1 MCRSVRAI
9 ILALLFLSPTLVDA
23 QEDKPQGTPL
33 ARIFANYRQ
42 QLNGDGSYHG
52 FDVTRAYMG
61 YKYKFDSKLSAQILV
76 DIGKPLSTDDV
87 SSKRYAFLKN
97 ALIQYKVNSNLTL
110 SAGITEVKGSS
121 VQNSYWG
128 RKYVRQPYLLQHKFM
143 NSADL
148 GITADYKIS
157 DMVSLDVGV
166 FNGEGYAKIQADDI
180 LQYAIGL
187 TIKPIDGLTLRL
199 YGDLYK
205 GEDASKNNMAAFAG
219 YKNKHFSMGFEY
231 NYLSDADMT
240 DGNNKYGYSAFAS
253 VNIVPKLDLFGR
265 YDNVASTTANGE
277 VDPWNYSEDGSTI
290 ISGLQ
295 YSYTKY
301 IKISLNYQ
309 GWTPADNTEAR
320 WDYIQVNALFRF

>member
-1 MCRSVRAI
+1 MKNRIFTLCLGFFLLVPFTI
-9 ILALLFLSPTLVDA
+9 IA

-33 ARIFANYRQ
+33 ARIFADYRQ

-128 RKYVRQPYLLQHKFM
+128 RKYILQPYLFEYDFM

-148 GITADYKIS
+148 GITVDYKIS
-157 DMVSLDVGV
+157 DMLSFDVGI
-166 FNGEGYAKIQADDI
+166 FNGEGYAKIQAD
-180 LQYAIGL
+180 
-187 TIKPIDGLTLRL
+187 
-199 YGDLYK
+199 
-205 GEDASKNNMAAFAG
+205 
-219 YKNKHFSMGFEY
+219 
-231 NYLSDADMT
+231 
-240 DGNNKYGYSAFAS
+240 
-253 VNIVPKLDLFGR
+253 
-265 YDNVASTTANGE
+265 
-277 VDPWNYSEDGSTI
+277 
-290 ISGLQ
+290 
-295 YSYTKY
+295 
-301 IKISLNYQ
+301 
-309 GWTPADNTEAR
+309 
-320 WDYIQVNALFRF
+320 